1 MHIFVYICYYFKW
14 FAGNMKLQYNIS
26 LCGYW
31 QWNERNWKK
40 KKVKIFN
47 IGLSLLFPIDTA
59 RVLVQGSPVNLSC
72 NVTDVSATIWLF
84 GLTSESGDTVIA
96 QGSVVYEKFSSQY
109 ELQVHSQENQYEMVL
124 TVQNVNE
131 DGIYTCQENG
141 INKLQAH
148 VTVESKMTS

>member
-1 MHIFVYICYYFKW
+1 MGTDSEMREI
-14 FAGNMKLQYNIS
+14 
-26 LCGYW
+26 
-31 QWNERNWKK
+31 EKK
-40 KKVKIFN
+40 KKFN
-47 IGLSLLFPIDTA
+47 IGLSLLFSIDTA

-72 NVTDVSATIWLF
+72 NVTDVSATTIWLF

-109 ELQVHSQENQYEMVL
+109 ELQVHGQENQYEMVL
-124 TVQNVNE
+124 TVQNVTE